1 MLPNGRRAAVL
12 ALVAVIGYAQIA
24 DAATKRK
31 RGKPAGRGAHKH
43 VAAERFVPAVRKGQP
58 NVQALASLVVD
69 EAGRVVYAHNPDKE
83 RPIASISKL
92 AAMLAIADKGI
103 ELEGLSTITKGDAE
117 IARGGAR
124 SRLLEGMTLS
134 NRDLLHAAL
143 MGSDNRAVPA
153 LGRSVKLNPTQL
165 TAAMNAKARA
175 LGLKNTRFHEPT
187 GLSTANVSTPRE
199 VIVMLKEV
207 IAHPVLGPITR
218 RDVYDAHPVGKPP
231 LRYVNTDRPAARKN
245 VEVMGGK
252 TGYNDDARYCLVI
265 ATKVADRPYFMA
277 FLGDEG
283 KMTRFGDVARVADFI
298 VSHPQSTPP
307 PGGPGKSAT
316 SDPSSAIAAGPADS
330 PTVPSPLPLG
340 VAAPPPDSPSPVAST
355 ATP

>member
-1 MLPNGRRAAVL
+1 MVAAGRRASLFALLAV
-12 ALVAVIGYAQIA
+12 VAASVHVAE
-24 DAATKRK
+24 AAPKK
-31 RGKPAGRGAHKH
+31 RGKRAARAHHKH
-43 VAAERFVPAVRKGQP
+43 VMLERIVPAVRKGQP

-69 EAGRVVYAHNPDKE
+69 ETGRVVFAHNPDKE

-92 AAMLAIADKGI
+92 AAMLAIADRSI
-103 ELEGLSTITKGDAE
+103 ELEGLATINKSDAE
-117 IARGGAR
+117 LAKGGAK

-175 LGLKNTRFHEPT
+175 LGLKSTRFHEPT

-199 VIVMLKEV
+199 TIVMLKEV

-218 RDVYDAHPVGKPP
+218 RDIYDAHPVGKPP
-231 LRYVNTDRPAARKN
+231 IRYVNTDRPAARSN
-245 VEVMGGK
+245 VQVLGGK

-265 ATKVADRPYFMA
+265 ATKVDGRSYYMA
-277 FLGDEG
+277 FLGNEG
-283 KMTRFGDVARVADFI
+283 KMTRFGDVARVADWI
-298 VSHPQSTPP
+298 VSHPVLPIP
-307 PGGPGKSAT
+307 PGKPGAE
-316 SDPSSAIAAGPADS
+316 PSSAVAAAPS
-330 PTVPSPLPLG
+330 STVPSPLPVG
-340 VAAPPPDSPSPVAST
+340 VAAPEPQALAAP
-355 ATP
+355 